1 MLKTAAI
8 LLFLLVPGI
17 ALAQTTPA
25 QGPLVV
31 ERVRNPFVVA
41 PDYKVT
47 DLDGEFGQLAGFYVG
62 KSLQDRLFI
71 GGAGYWLVNGS
82 GGDELW
88 YGGLL
93 AGWSM
98 PFGNRI
104 RFGARSL
111 VGIGSATLGSEV
123 DVLRRLDGQRGFA
136 DGRGVRDN
144 RNVTRFGAAG
154 RGDLQPTTIR
164 VRAQDDFFVVEPQAN
179 VFTRISDHVGLQW
192 AGGYRLTALDD
203 FLEDRVNGPI
213 GSVALQLEW

>member
-8 LLFLLVPGI
+8 LLFLLVPGV
-17 ALAQTTPA
+17 ALAQTAPA

-71 GGAGYWLVNGS
+71 GGAGYWLVNGT

-111 VGIGSATLGSEV
+111 VGIGSATLGSDV

-154 RGDLQPTTIR
+154 RGDVQPTTIR